1 MAELPSLSTDAKG
14 RTGAFR
20 VLVVCVCVSALVM
33 TVYSQEGDDGPV
45 HTLRAGVQ
53 YAVSP
58 LRDLGSALEQPFD
71 ALRRALVDG
80 SADEETLTDLR
91 NRNAALVAQLSE
103 MQTYKQE
110 NDELRAMLGLAS
122 SVGASGVAAQVV
134 SASLDSWAHTLTINR
149 GSDDGVALDMAVI
162 DGSSLVGQVCSVAPT
177 SAVVRL
183 VGDPSFSMSVS
194 VGADG
199 ATGVLAGSV
208 DSTVRVDY
216 VGADCPVAV
225 GDVVSA
231 SGVSDVYPKG
241 LVVGTVSSVSTEPAA
256 LYHQIVV
263 APLTQV
269 SNASEVFVITSFGE
283 QAGQGGLDASQ
294 AGEGQ

>member
-1 MAELPSLSTDAKG
+1 MAELPRLSTDARG
-14 RTGAFR
+14 RAGAFR
-20 VLVVCVCVSALVM
+20 ALVVCVCVSALVM

-45 HTLRAGVQ
+45 HALRAGVQ
-53 YAVSP
+53 YVSSP
-58 LRDLGSALEQPFD
+58 LRNLGSALERPFD
-71 ALRRALVDG
+71 AVRRALVDG

-110 NDELRAMLGLAS
+110 NDELRSMLGLAS
-122 SVGASGVAAQVV
+122 SVGASGVAAQVTAG
-134 SASLDSWAHTLTINR
+134 SSDSWAHTLTINR

-162 DGSSLVGQVCSVAPT
+162 DGSALVGQVCSVDPT

-194 VGADG
+194 VGAEG
-199 ATGVLAGSV
+199 ATGVLTGSV
-208 DSTVRVDY
+208 GSTVRVEY
-216 VGADCPVAV
+216 VGVDCPVAV

-263 APLTQV
+263 EPLTQA

-283 QAGQGGLDASQ
+283 QAAQEGSDAAQTGGAQ
-294 AGEGQ
+294 